1 MNTSAL
7 PATARGQARRLAMI
21 DAARDVFLE
30 HGYERTT
37 LDMVIANAGG
47 SRRTLYECFGDKAG
61 LFCAMVAA
69 NTEELLSRLQALPA
83 DATGPSHI
91 LKHIARVFLDVVLSP
106 EAIAIFRLM
115 VAEGPKF
122 PELGEAF
129 YQEGPLRLRNHLT
142 QYLQRANDNGELVV
156 NDANLA
162 ARQFFGLIKSDYQMS
177 MLLCPEG
184 GECIGEIEREVDAAV
199 ELFLKGYSPTNNTQ

>member
-21 DAARDVFLE
+21 DAAKDVFLE

-69 NTEELLSRLQALPA
+69 NTEELISRLQALPA
-83 DATGPSHI
+83 DATGPAHI
-91 LKHIARVFLDVVLSP
+91 LTHIARVFLDMVLSP

-122 PELGEAF
+122 PELGKAF
-129 YQEGPLRLRNHLT
+129 YEEGPLRLRNHLT
-142 QYLQRANDNGELVV
+142 QYLQRASDNGELTV
-156 NDANLA
+156 NDASLA

-177 MLLCPEG
+177 ALLCPAG
-184 GECIGEIEREVDAAV
+184 GECIGEIETEVDAAV
-199 ELFLKGYSPTNNTQ
+199 ALFLKGYSPTNNTR